1 MQNGLT
7 GVTAVRQTSCLALW
21 LHVPLWLSSV
31 LPVLRA
37 DFLEPP
43 SFQEAQPRAQGLCEP
58 LAQRWST
65 ACVHLHGVGSKSC
78 LLPPDGAAPARRSAA
93 WQELGTGQHLCP
105 AAEGK
110 SQGAGGLLVAAAVL
124 RPFYRSTGTS
134 SGHGA
139 LRCRRAG
146 FPRRGAEALLEALLG
161 LGCSQWGCRAR
172 PQQQTGFPT
181 GYLVARGCSQCL
193 APSWKAK
200 LFTAAAQPGPEMP
213 SFLPAFSSQSQGL
226 SCAGLAAEEVAG
238 PGGPWAGWG
247 PSPLLSPAVVFS
259 VPTREAA
266 GAGLTQAQVPKRC
279 AKLRACRSAA
289 GGLRGGSATGGGC
302 RKEERGRLESS
313 EEGGRCQ
320 CHGLR

>member
-37 DFLEPP
+37 DFLEPL
-43 SFQEAQPRAQGLCEP
+43 SLQEAQPRAQGLCEP
-58 LAQRWST
+58 LAQCWST

-200 LFTAAAQPGPEMP
+200 LCTAGPRNAQLFASLLFPIPGP
-213 SFLPAFSSQSQGL
+213 FLCRA
-226 SCAGLAAEEVAG
+226 
-238 PGGPWAGWG
+238 
-247 PSPLLSPAVVFS
+247 
-259 VPTREAA
+259 
-266 GAGLTQAQVPKRC
+266 RC
-279 AKLRACRSAA
+279 
-289 GGLRGGSATGGGC
+289 GGGGWAWGAMGRLGSESFALPC
-302 RKEERGRLESS
+302 CGFLCAHQRSSRGRINTSP
-313 EEGGRCQ
+313 GAQ
-320 CHGLR
+320 ALR